1 MTTIGQIIAGVRAQ
15 VGYSVD
21 ELSARTSIRESVIR
35 AIERDD
41 FTACGGDFYARG
53 HIRGLARALGIDSQP
68 LIEMYDSGGVAH
80 APAPRTSDEL
90 RRRRARPIETPTR
103 RRWPIVAAALV
114 AGVGI
119 AAAAHAW
126 PRPADS
132 DDKHAERAAALGA
145 AEAAERRAAEE
156 RRAERTAVDNKPE
169 EVRLRL
175 EASEPTWLSVSD
187 AEGHDLFTGVLDG
200 GESRD
205 WSAPQELR
213 LHVGNVDGVR
223 VEVNGEQLGPAE
235 FAGGTNQL
243 TLGPEGVKRDGD
255 VQDADVQE
263 G

>member
-41 FTACGGDFYARG
+41 FTACGGNFYARG
-53 HIRGLARALGIDSQP
+53 HIRGLARALGIDPQP
-68 LIEMYDSGGVAH
+68 LIDMYDEGRSARAA
-80 APAPRTSDEL
+80 APPTSEEL
-90 RRRRARPIETPTR
+90 FRRRRNRPIETPTR

-114 AGVGI
+114 ATVGI

-126 PRPADS
+126 PRPAD
-132 DDKHAERAAALGA
+132 DAAKRTQQAAALA
-145 AEAAERRAAEE
+145 DAEEAGRQAEE
-156 RRAERTAVDNKPE
+156 RRAGQPTATPATE

-175 EASEPTWLSVSD
+175 EAMEPTWLSVSD
-187 AEGHDLFTGVLDG
+187 AEGKDLFTGTLES

-205 WSAPQELR
+205 WVAPQELR

-223 VEVNGEQLGPAE
+223 VEVNGEPLEASG
-235 FAGGTNQL
+235 FAGGGDQL
-243 TLGPEGVKRDGD
+243 TLGPEGVKG
-255 VQDADVQE
+255 
-263 G
+263 